1 MEAVGV
7 EALGG
12 GEVGGEGGGDG
23 IGLEE
28 AVVEGAWG

>member
-12 GEVGGEGGGDG
+12 REVGGEGGRDG
-23 IGLEE
+23 VGLEE